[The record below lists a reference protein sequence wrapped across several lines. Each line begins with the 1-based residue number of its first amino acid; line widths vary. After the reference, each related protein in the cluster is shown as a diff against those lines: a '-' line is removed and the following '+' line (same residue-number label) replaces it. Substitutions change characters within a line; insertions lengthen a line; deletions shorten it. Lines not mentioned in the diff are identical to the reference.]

1 VLEVNTVQQ
10 ETYKTAHEKDTQLV
24 SDIIEGYC
32 RNLPQVV
39 VEQVLDIYY
48 RYGMYPAMA
57 AARMAVIEASIFCQF
72 G

>member
-1 VLEVNTVQQ
+1 VNNQHLSSEDTH
-10 ETYKTAHEKDTQLV
+10 EAHSQLV
-24 SDIIEGYC
+24 CDIIEGYC
-32 RNLPQVV
+32 RHLPQVI

-57 AARMAVIEASIFCQF
+57 AARIAVIEASMFCQF